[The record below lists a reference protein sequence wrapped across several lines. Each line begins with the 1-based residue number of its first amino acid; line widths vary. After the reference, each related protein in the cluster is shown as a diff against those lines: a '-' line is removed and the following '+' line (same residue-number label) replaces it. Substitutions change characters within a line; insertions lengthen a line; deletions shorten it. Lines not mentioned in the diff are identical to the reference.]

1 MIGKLYFVD
10 GHDQYGASCH
20 VSLQS
25 HESYIFSD
33 QNDQVNVYS
42 TTARTP
48 KTLHPHFQKKKKH
61 FVVIYNL
68 WALQAAT
75 LAF

>member
-1 MIGKLYFVD
+1 MWIMIGKLYFDD

-33 QNDQVNVYS
+33 
-42 TTARTP
+42 
-48 KTLHPHFQKKKKH
+48 
-61 FVVIYNL
+61 
-68 WALQAAT
+68 
-75 LAF
+75 